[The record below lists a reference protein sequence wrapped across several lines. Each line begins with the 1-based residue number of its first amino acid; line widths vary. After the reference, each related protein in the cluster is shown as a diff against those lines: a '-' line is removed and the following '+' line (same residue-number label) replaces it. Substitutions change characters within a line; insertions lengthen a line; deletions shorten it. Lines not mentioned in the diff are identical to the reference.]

1 MGATTI
7 EKYIEG
13 MDEWDTV
20 FDPGGKQE
28 YTEAQMIRFA
38 VGYAKHLSKCSCGK
52 TKAEDGSCDGSHK
65 ETCV

>member
-1 MGATTI
+1 MGAITI

-13 MDEWDTV
+13 MDEWDSV

-28 YTEAQMIRFA
+28 YTEDQMKRFA
-38 VGYAKHLSKCSCGK
+38 IGYAKHLSKCACGK

-65 ETCV
+65 QTCV